1 LADIHSR
8 VGENRE
14 GRMETKG
21 AASRT
26 RRDDPVRV
34 GAVALTF
41 ALAAA
46 GYLALS
52 FIRLDGLGGTSGV
65 RIGLQPTTVATATVA
80 LLSFSA
86 LVLPGALLAL
96 QGRGR
101 LSALP
106 GPSYFGASVIIP
118 LLRGWGGLGPFS
130 WFLLYPAASLVLV
143 ALPPIVL
150 AARVGRRP
158 GRRLDRADAGALV
171 VCLAVAGMVLF
182 AWGIVEERV
191 LPSTLED
198 RGLIPL
204 VETSAACFLFGLLA
218 GRSRPGWPWAPLLVP
233 TLLVGWHLARLTLA
247 LGSPGGPWPPVT
259 DLLALPLAP
268 AVLVT
273 LAGSRWWPLGER
285 LREDPRTSA
294 LFLLIVVNGLNAAD
308 AVLTEV
314 GVRFGQAA
322 ELNPVASGIG
332 TAGKLAVVGA
342 ASYLIYR
349 IRPRAL
355 LWPAVAL
362 AAVILY
368 HAAGAVFDL

>member
-1 LADIHSR
+1 MADIHSR

-65 RIGLQPTTVATATVA
+65 RIGLQPTTVATAAVA

-106 GPSYFGASVIIP
+106 GASYFGASVIIP

-143 ALPPIVL
+143 ASRRSCWRLASGGGL
-150 AARVGRRP
+150 AA
-158 GRRLDRADAGALV
+158 A
-171 VCLAVAGMVLF
+171 
-182 AWGIVEERV
+182 
-191 LPSTLED
+191 ST
-198 RGLIPL
+198 GPIP
-204 VETSAACFLFGLLA
+204 
-218 GRSRPGWPWAPLLVP
+218 
-233 TLLVGWHLARLTLA
+233 
-247 LGSPGGPWPPVT
+247 GPWSCAWP
-259 DLLALPLAP
+259 
-268 AVLVT
+268 
-273 LAGSRWWPLGER
+273 SRGWSCSRG
-285 LREDPRTSA
+285 
-294 LFLLIVVNGLNAAD
+294 G
-308 AVLTEV
+308 
-314 GVRFGQAA
+314 
-322 ELNPVASGIG
+322 
-332 TAGKLAVVGA
+332 
-342 ASYLIYR
+342 
-349 IRPRAL
+349 
-355 LWPAVAL
+355 
-362 AAVILY
+362 
-368 HAAGAVFDL
+368 